1 MVCFAPLHTPY
12 LHCILSYAIV
22 SVAIQYGLGY
32 LDEERKTQ
40 INFPAINGS
49 GVQWQSS
56 QRRQP
61 TASVL
66 ELNDFN
72 LFWQL
77 RNRGTLENPIRLQ
90 SLSIFW
96 RTSLGTTSI
105 QKSHLSMPFAERTVI
120 SQPNSMVES
129 LVPVTKGFLSP
140 HQRISTD
147 WLEHS

>member
-1 MVCFAPLHTPY
+1 MVCYAPLHTPY

-22 SVAIQYGLGY
+22 SVAIQYGRGY

-40 INFPAINGS
+40 INFPTINGS

-77 RNRGTLENPIRLQ
+77 RNRGTLEN
-90 SLSIFW
+90 
-96 RTSLGTTSI
+96 
-105 QKSHLSMPFAERTVI
+105 
-120 SQPNSMVES
+120 ES

>member
-1 MVCFAPLHTPY
+1 MVCYAPLHTPY

-22 SVAIQYGLGY
+22 SVAIQYGRGY
-32 LDEERKTQ
+32 LDEERKMQ
-40 INFPAINGS
+40 INFPTINGS

-56 QRRQP
+56 PRRQP

-77 RNRGTLENPIRLQ
+77 RNRGTLEN
-90 SLSIFW
+90 
-96 RTSLGTTSI
+96 
-105 QKSHLSMPFAERTVI
+105 
-120 SQPNSMVES
+120 ES